1 MKDLQNLKMPEVID
15 EINRLAKIKK
25 ERALTEEENAY
36 REELKI
42 LYLKYFRA
50 GFEQQLQNTKVID
63 PEGND
68 VTPKKLKKQG
78 ESHD

>member
-1 MKDLQNLKMPEVID
+1 MKDLQNLKMPEVIE

-25 ERALTEEENAY
+25 ERTLTEEENAY

-63 PEGND
+63 LEGND
-68 VTPKKLKKQG
+68 VTPNKLKKQG
-78 ESHD
+78 EKHD